1 MRVIIPLHITGFWYV
16 VESYNPVFTGSLGAG
31 ITLDPPVIAE
41 ESSYD
46 CELLINDECV
56 VSPVI
61 VTARKL
67 AQISSDSGVSL
78 RSKVALGNG
87 YGLSAASTLAYL
99 IIKTGNTNRYTLNKV
114 SITAHVAEVLN
125 KTGYGDVI
133 AEFYGG
139 GLVLRTQPGP
149 PSIGSVDII
158 PVSKSLKVVTVVLG
172 SLTTT
177 EMMLRYGFKI
187 NEVGK
192 SVYRKFLED
201 TTIESFVDLA
211 HEFSLSVGMLSND
224 LDTLLKSKLSK
235 YLSNGCVLGYFI
247 KKKLLT
253 VIVEDECLVEVTDVL
268 SRYVGLPKVF
278 NIARHGL
285 IVMPK

>member
-31 ITLDPPVIAE
+31 ITLDPPAIAE
-41 ESSYD
+41 EGNYNCD
-46 CELLINDECV
+46 LVINDECV

-61 VTARKL
+61 ITARKL
-67 AQISSDSGVSL
+67 AQVSSDSGVSL
-78 RSKVALGNG
+78 RSKAMLGNG
-87 YGLSAASTLAYL
+87 YGLSAASVLAYL
-99 IIKTGNTNRYTLNKV
+99 IIKTDYTLNKA

-149 PSIGSVDII
+149 PGIGSVDII

-172 SLTTT
+172 NLTTT
-177 EMMLRYGFKI
+177 EMMLRYGRKI

-192 SVYRKFLED
+192 SVYRRFLEN
-201 TTIESFVDLA
+201 TTIESFVELA
-211 HEFSLSVGMLSND
+211 HEFSLSVGMLSKD
-224 LDTLLKSKLSK
+224 LDDLLKSKLSR
-235 YLSNGCVLGYFI
+235 YLSNGGVLGYFI

-253 VIVEDECLVEVTDVL
+253 VIVEDGCLVEVVEVL
-268 SRYVGLPKVF
+268 KKYVGMPKVF